1 MQARQDRKDCWR
13 DDSPTSFTSSPS
25 HCYACLLGASWKH
38 KGFAGSGIR
47 ASARPGTPSR
57 LKQQKLVQRVL
68 FGTVHI
74 CARTGSAD
82 DARNQRT
89 WSNRLAKRPGQCVV
103 VIEEEVAEAARFRTL
118 LFLEATSGRQW
129 YSLNVSAVMVQ
140 LKIRELWA
148 SMQPIVL
155 IHCRDT
161 ELRHVDRWCVIAIL
175 FLVSV
180 ACCFV
185 GVVTGYIVG
194 VSGRIVAAVVAA
206 CAVVIALVV
215 SVAEVHRTGI
225 AASTRMAHPTG
236 RTATRMAVLLGRK
249 AVG

>member
-57 LKQQKLVQRVL
+57 LKQKLVQRVL

-89 WSNRLAKRPGQCVV
+89 WSYRLAKRSGQCVV
-103 VIEEEVAEAARFRTL
+103 AIEEEVAEAARFQTL
-118 LFLEATSGRQW
+118 LFLEAPSGRQW
-129 YSLNVSAVMVQ
+129 YSLNVSAVMIQ
-140 LKIRELWA
+140 LKIRVLWA
-148 SMQPIVL
+148 SMQPIVV

-161 ELRHVDRWCVIAIL
+161 ELRDVDRRCTIAIL
-175 FLVSV
+175 LIVTV

-185 GVVTGYIVG
+185 GVVTGNIVG
-194 VSGRIVAAVVAA
+194 VSGRIVVAVVAA
-206 CAVVIALVV
+206 CAVVITFVV

-225 AASTRMAHPTG
+225 AASTRMAHPT
-236 RTATRMAVLLGRK
+236 RRAATRMAILLGRK